1 MSLTQFPRGGN
12 KYNQSPQSSE
22 DHRGQMTIE
31 DHIILGEN
39 VIESDTL
46 DITVRAP
53 AIYSWGRSDTNTLL
67 QSPNDTP
74 SANGIQALT
83 FANKRTIIQ
92 VIKVQHL

>member
-1 MSLTQFPRGGN
+1 
-12 KYNQSPQSSE
+12 
-22 DHRGQMTIE
+22 MTIE

-74 SANGIQALT
+74 TANGIQALT

-92 VIKVQHL
+92 VIKVQHLSCLILHDRCTFHLPNQLSQ